1 MEDSI
6 GQKRVTINGLFFNLD
21 GRFHR
26 PRKSDYQGLIVSNC
40 MEDSI
45 VQERVTIK
53 AIVSNWMEDPIGQGR
68 VTIKALLYQPGWK
81 IP

>member
-1 MEDSI
+1 MVDSI
-6 GQKRVTINGLFFNLD
+6 GQERYQVTIKAYCIKLD

-26 PRKSDYQGLIVSNC
+26 PRKSDYQGFIVSNW

-53 AIVSNWMEDPIGQGR
+53 A
-68 VTIKALLYQPGWK
+68 LLYQTGWK

>member
-6 GQKRVTINGLFFNLD
+6 GQERVTINVLLYQTGWKIPYA
-21 GRFHR
+21 RK
-26 PRKSDYQGLIVSNC
+26 KSDYQGFIESNW

-53 AIVSNWMEDPIGQGR
+53 A
-68 VTIKALLYQPGWK
+68 LLYQTAWK